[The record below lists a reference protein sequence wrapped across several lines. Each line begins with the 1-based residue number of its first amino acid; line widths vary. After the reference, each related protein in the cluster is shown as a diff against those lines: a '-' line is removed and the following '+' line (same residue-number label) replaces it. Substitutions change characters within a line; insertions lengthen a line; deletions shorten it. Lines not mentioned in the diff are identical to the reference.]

1 MRPLYPTHYFS
12 RRLKE
17 AQWLTQG
24 HRKNLSFLIS
34 LVLALSTCLVHTI
47 SILILC
53 KDVSTKKTII
63 GHRNFK
69 AFYDLYCSLE
79 FFGFCFLK
87 TIKSIFK
94 IFVCYI
100 LRLCA
105 WHKKWY
111 LISPCWV
118 TWVIRELLGTRI
130 CHVGSMKSC
139 CLKHWTNPDH
149 YSLKTCSLKDA
160 CCALVALPR
169 LNSHFFVTHSTSV
182 GNRGICV

>member
-1 MRPLYPTHYFS
+1 MTDPRPQ
-12 RRLKE
+12 KE
-17 AQWLTQG
+17 SELPDLSSPCFVYLSCPYNFHINTMQRCLHQ
-24 HRKNLSFLIS
+24 KNNNQ
-34 LVLALSTCLVHTI
+34 
-47 SILILC
+47 
-53 KDVSTKKTII
+53 

-169 LNSHFFVTHSTSV
+169 LNSHFFVAHSTSV